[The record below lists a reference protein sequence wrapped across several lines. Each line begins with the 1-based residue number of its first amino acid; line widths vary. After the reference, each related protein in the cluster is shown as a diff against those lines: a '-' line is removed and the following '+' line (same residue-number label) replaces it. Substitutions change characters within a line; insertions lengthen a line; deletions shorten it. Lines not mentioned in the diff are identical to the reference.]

1 MLVGVS
7 SFANLSTKLNGQGV
21 LIAEVD
27 RFFPSSKHCSC
38 CGFIHE
44 AMPLNIRDLT
54 CPECSTHHDRGIN
67 AAKNIRTVGLAR
79 FVLGATG
86 SGIAS

>member
-1 MLVGVS
+1 MRQLKYKAKWAGR
-7 SFANLSTKLNGQGV
+7 T
-21 LIAEVD
+21 IAEVD
-27 RFFPSSKHCSC
+27 RFFPSSKRCSC

-54 CPECSTHHDRGIN
+54 CPECSTHHDRDIN
-67 AAKNIRTVGLAR
+67 AAKNIRTIGLAR

-86 SGIAS
+86 SGITS